1 MLTLTVR
8 HNRRELQVNV
18 RQNGK
23 GYTLGIRQDGVR
35 KGATAQSWDR
45 VVELVRQL
53 LGETH

>member
-18 RQNGK
+18 RQNDR
-23 GYTLGIRQDGVR
+23 GYTVGIRQDGVR
-35 KGATAQSWDR
+35 KGASAQSWDR